1 MHRNQVGLQVPAPG
15 KELLALPDTAY
26 HLFAGKDVTRAF
38 ALMSFKPEDI
48 ENSRSTEGFE
58 DANWQALQEW
68 VDKYERY
75 DKVGVL
81 LYPDERSSEGSLDR
95 IAGVST
101 ETQCDVDAEDS
112 AETIG
117 TAQPVLSGTVRKT
130 LKIHRRKV
138 GHVETS
144 AAENARRAL
153 QETGISEGGM
163 LRPGSEAK
171 DSGNE

>member
-1 MHRNQVGLQVPAPG
+1 M
-15 KELLALPDTAY
+15 
-26 HLFAGKDVTRAF
+26 
-38 ALMSFKPEDI
+38 
-48 ENSRSTEGFE
+48 
-58 DANWQALQEW
+58 
-68 VDKYERY
+68 
-75 DKVGVL
+75 GVL
-81 LYPDERSSEGSLDR
+81 LYPDERNSEGSLDQ

-153 QETGISEGGM
+153 QETGSIFYQSSDL
-163 LRPGSEAK
+163 LRLLYNGHAVAK
-171 DSGNE
+171 D